1 MIEEMS
7 EEHTYEIETLDPDL
21 LSKPI
26 ASGRTAEVFDS
37 GDGWVVKLFAFGI
50 GKEAAFNELDAL
62 KTAALHGIAVPEPGD
77 LVLMKMRWGFA
88 MKKVEGQNGMQKLL
102 AGQDPVEAGRIYAR
116 LQHDLTSHSG
126 KFLPQIE
133 KIVEE
138 KIARLDGFSDEEKEK
153 LNSLLRKA
161 PKGDRL
167 LHGDFHPGNVLW
179 QEDNGHVF
187 TDWVDSSKGHPAADV
202 ARSLVLFGY
211 GTEGGSDPSRAAFT
225 EAFLTEGENLSKG
238 ITEEALTWLPLCRA
252 VRLLEAAEQSPEELA
267 GLVRFALQG

>member
-1 MIEEMS
+1 MIREMS

-21 LSKPI
+21 LSQPI
-26 ASGRTAEVFDS
+26 AAGRTAEVYDS

-62 KTAALHGIAVPEPGD
+62 KTAALQGIPVPEPGD

-88 MKKVEGQNGMQKLL
+88 MKKVEGQNGMQKLH
-102 AGQDPVEAGRIYAR
+102 AGQDPAEAGGIYAR

-126 KFLPQIE
+126 KFLPVIE
-133 KIVEE
+133 KVVEE
-138 KIARLDGFSDEEKEK
+138 KIGRLEGFSDEEKGK
-153 LNSLLRKA
+153 LLSLLRKA

-179 QEDNGHVF
+179 GENGAQVF
-187 TDWVDSSKGHPAADV
+187 TDWVDASKGHPSADV

-211 GTEGGSDPSRAAFT
+211 ETKGGSDSSRAAFT
-225 EAFLTEGENLSKG
+225 DAYLSEWEKLSKG
-238 ITEEALTWLPLCRA
+238 IREESLAWLPLCRA
-252 VRLLEAAEQSPEELA
+252 VRLLESAESSPDEL
-267 GLVRFALQG
+267 GELVRMSL